1 MVIASRGHG
10 QLRYPDIEQL
20 KYPWWAFL
28 LRGLAAVTF
37 GVLTLFAPGPSL
49 LVLVIA
55 WGMYAFVDG
64 VVLLAHAFRRH
75 EGDAPAWLLALEGL
89 LGLAAGIAAIVTP
102 GLTAI
107 ALLFLIAGWC
117 VATGVLEI
125 VQAVR
130 LRKVIHG
137 EWLLAFRGLA
147 SVLLGLALTLV
158 PGAGVLGIML
168 YIGLSAIVLGA
179 LLIVLSL
186 RLRPRPPHS
195 PSAPH
200 LAHT

>member
-1 MVIASRGHG
+1 MVFASKEHARLTYPDVD
-10 QLRYPDIEQL
+10 QLR
-20 KYPWWAFL
+20 YPWWAFL

-55 WGMYAFVDG
+55 WGMYAFLDG

-75 EGDAPAWLLALEGL
+75 SGDAPAWLLGLEGL
-89 LGLAAGIAAIVTP
+89 LGIAAGIAAIVTP

-125 VQAVR
+125 VQAIR

-137 EWLLAFRGLA
+137 EWLLALRGLA
-147 SVLLGLALTLV
+147 TVVLGLALTLM
-158 PGAGVLGIML
+158 PGAGVLGIVL
-168 YIGLSAIVLGA
+168 YIGVSAIALGA